1 MKYTKRDKKLSLF
14 YFMIFINMIK
24 QTWNIDGEE
33 KVRILNL
40 HESATKNL
48 YLLNEQDDE
57 LEIQKNIPKNVSF
70 SFPLKSVNKPNV
82 LDARTDDN
90 GNVYVQW
97 ENEWHKIPTIQ
108 DIELPK
114 FWPNDNYALDGV
126 DEWEWINTFNRY
138 INKAF
143 QPDLRVYI
151 PAYDKFGYS
160 LHFLIYELVNIKKP
174 KDRIAAEDFIQ
185 ADDNKFVE
193 AAKNYYIVKGSDMPI
208 GSRVP
213 MNVPITPPEILK
225 KETPIELN
233 ISNPFNYNDVTLTPE
248 GQSEFNKFVENL
260 KKYLKYYSGNVEV
273 ITSSS
278 IDDDPKTK
286 ESYNLKLSQRRAESI
301 INELKNKLGQTTLNF
316 VAKPIGQTEQFAP
329 GLKWPEEKDQNKTG
343 PNRRLIIKLPKISIP
358 QE

>member
-1 MKYTKRDKKLSLF
+1 
-14 YFMIFINMIK
+14 MIFINMIK

-48 YLLNEQDDE
+48 YLLKEQDDE

-70 SFPLKSVNKPNV
+70 SFPLKSVNKAAV

-90 GNVYVQW
+90 GNVSVQW

-108 DIELPK
+108 DIGLPK

-143 QPDLRVYI
+143 QPDLGVYI
-151 PAYDKFGYS
+151 PAYDKFEYS
-160 LHFLIYELVNIKKP
+160 LHFLRYGLVNIRKP

-193 AAKNYYIVKGSDMPI
+193 AAKNYYIVKGSDIPI

-233 ISNPFNYNDVTLTPE
+233 ISNPFKFDDVTLTPE
-248 GQSEFNKFVENL
+248 GQSKFDKFVENL
-260 KKYLKYYSGNVEV
+260 KNYLKYYSGNVEV

-278 IDDDPKTK
+278 IDADPKTK

-329 GLKWPEEKDQNKTG
+329 GLKWPEVKDQNKTA

>member
-1 MKYTKRDKKLSLF
+1 M
-14 YFMIFINMIK
+14 
-24 QTWNIDGEE
+24 
-33 KVRILNL
+33 
-40 HESATKNL
+40 
-48 YLLNEQDDE
+48 
-57 LEIQKNIPKNVSF
+57 
-70 SFPLKSVNKPNV
+70 
-82 LDARTDDN
+82 
-90 GNVYVQW
+90 
-97 ENEWHKIPTIQ
+97 
-108 DIELPK
+108 
-114 FWPNDNYALDGV
+114 
-126 DEWEWINTFNRY
+126 
-138 INKAF
+138 
-143 QPDLRVYI
+143 
-151 PAYDKFGYS
+151 
-160 LHFLIYELVNIKKP
+160 VNIRKP
-174 KDRIAAEDFIQ
+174 KDRIAAEEFIQ

-193 AAKNYYIVKGSDMPI
+193 AAKNYYIVKGSDIPI

-213 MNVPITPPEILK
+213 MNVPIIPPEILK

-233 ISNPFNYNDVTLTPE
+233 ISNPFNYDDVTLTPE

-278 IDDDPKTK
+278 IDADPKTK

-329 GLKWPEEKDQNKTG
+329 GLKWPEEKDQNKTA

>member
-1 MKYTKRDKKLSLF
+1 MPD
-14 YFMIFINMIK
+14 IFINMIK
-24 QTWNIDGEE
+24 QTWNISSEE
-33 KVRILNL
+33 KYRILNL
-40 HESATKNL
+40 HESATKKL
-48 YLLNEQDDE
+48 YLIGEQNNE
-57 LEIQKNIPKNVSF
+57 LGIQKNIPKNVSF
-70 SFPLKSVNKPNV
+70 GFPLKSVNKPDG

-97 ENEWHKIPTIQ
+97 ENEWHNIPTIQ
-108 DIELPK
+108 DIGLPK

-138 INKAF
+138 INKGF
-143 QPDLRVYI
+143 QPDLSVYI
-151 PAYDKFGYS
+151 PAYDKFNFS
-160 LHFLIYELVNIKKP
+160 LHFLRYGLVNIRKP
-174 KDRIAAEDFIQ
+174 KDRIAAEEFIQ

-193 AAKNYYIVKGSDMPI
+193 AEKNYYIVKGSDIPT

-213 MNVPITPPEILK
+213 MNAKETPTPTPPPEILK

-233 ISNPFNYNDVTLTPE
+233 ISNPFNFDDVTLTPE
-248 GQSEFNKFVENL
+248 GQSEFDKFVENL
-260 KKYLKYYSGNVEV
+260 KKYLKYYSGDVEV

-278 IDDDPKTK
+278 IDADPKTK

-329 GLKWPEEKDQNKTG
+329 GLKWPEVKDQNKTA

-358 QE
+358 QQ